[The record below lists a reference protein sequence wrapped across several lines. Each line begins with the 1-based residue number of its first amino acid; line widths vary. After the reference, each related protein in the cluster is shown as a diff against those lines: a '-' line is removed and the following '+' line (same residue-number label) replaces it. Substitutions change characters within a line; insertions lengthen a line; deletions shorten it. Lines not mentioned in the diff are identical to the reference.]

1 MVSTNRLKERRSQF
15 AASEWIMDSGAFT
28 AITTLGCLP
37 EPPEEYAEES
47 DTILHDLA
55 QRVVGRLVATGVQA
69 FLTTPRWAA
78 PGEEAERVLRARIL
92 RIGLNELE

>member
-37 EPPEEYAEES
+37 EPPEEYAEEDRKRRGEGFTYAS
-47 DTILHDLA
+47 SETVVQRGDLLIVAGRTADTE
-55 QRVVGRLVATGVQA
+55 R
-69 FLTTPRWAA
+69 F
-78 PGEEAERVLRARIL
+78 AELS
-92 RIGLNELE
+92 